1 MPTFATTSNA
11 IVHEFL
17 DDEVIIAN
25 LETGCYF
32 SLRGA
37 GIPIWQLLIAGV
49 DSTSLLSRL
58 ASHYDPLPDECESHI
73 HAFLNTVTSD
83 GLLAPMAALGGVATE
98 PCEDNNISV
107 NADIHFPKEYSAPV
121 IEKYD
126 EMTDLLMLDPVH
138 EVDTQ
143 GWPKR
148 PPSD

>member
-1 MPTFATTSNA
+1 MPIYSTASNA

-25 LETGCYF
+25 LKTGCYF
-32 SLRGA
+32 SVRGS

-49 DSTSLLSRL
+49 DSGALPARL
-58 ASHYDPLPDECESHI
+58 ASHYGDLPTRCMSEI
-73 HAFLNTVTSD
+73 QAFINSVSAD
-83 GLLAPMAALGGVATE
+83 GLLVTVDDTTQDADAAL
-98 PCEDNNISV
+98 
-107 NADIHFPKEYSAPV
+107 DIHFPSAYLTPV

-138 EVDTQ
+138 EVDEQ

-148 PPSD
+148 PEAS